1 MKMYYICPYN
11 RIWPMNDAI
20 SITPDSC
27 IRVGQ
32 ALPLLHELL
41 PAGRRTVVL
50 ADSAVIGLYRPMFA
64 EWETLEV
71 DACESAKTLQT
82 ATELWRK
89 LLDIGAD
96 RTCFILGAGGGI
108 TTDMAGF
115 VASTYMRGVD
125 FGFLSTTL
133 LGQVDASIGGKN
145 GVNLD
150 GYKNMVGTFSLPK
163 FVVCDTSM
171 LRTLPDRELRAGLAE
186 TVKAA
191 VIGDQELFEAMESVS
206 FGQLRSDEAL
216 LGWVVERA
224 IRVKAGIV
232 EEDCR
237 EHGRRR
243 LLNLGHTLAHAIEKS
258 SGEMNHGEAVAV
270 GLRIAAETAERIGM
284 LSETDCGRIVAL
296 LRRLGFELELP
307 VPMDSLLVAA
317 RKDKK
322 RENDGIHL
330 ILPTAIGDVRDLL
343 VPLSDAERL
352 FAHKT
357 HDL

>member
-1 MKMYYICPYN
+1 
-11 RIWPMNDAI
+11 MNDAI
-20 SITPDSC
+20 TITADSC

-32 ALPLLHELL
+32 ALPLLRGML
-41 PAGRRTVVL
+41 PAGRRTIVL
-50 ADSAVIGLYRPMFA
+50 ADSAVLGLYRPMFA
-64 EWETLEV
+64 EWETLTVGGGE
-71 DACESAKTLQT
+71 AGKTLEG
-82 ATELWRK
+82 ASELWRK

-108 TTDMAGF
+108 TTDIAGF

-171 LRTLPDRELRAGLAE
+171 LRTLPDREFRAGLAE

-191 VIGDQELFEAMESVS
+191 VIGDPELFALMESAS
-206 FGQLRSDEAL
+206 FGQLRSDDGL
-216 LGWVVERA
+216 LDKVVVRA

-232 EEDCR
+232 AEDCR

-258 SGEMNHGEAVAV
+258 SGVMNHGEAVAV
-270 GLRIAAETAERIGM
+270 GLRIAAEAAERMGM
-284 LSETDCGRIVAL
+284 LSGTDCGRIVSL
-296 LRRLGFELELP
+296 LRRLGFDLEPP
-307 VPMDSLLVAA
+307 VPMDRLLIAA
-317 RKDKK
+317 GKDKK
-322 RENDGIHL
+322 RENDDIHL
-330 ILPTAIGDVRDLL
+330 ILPTAIGGVSDML
-343 VPLSDAERL
+343 VPFADAVRL
-352 FAHKT
+352 LAHKT